1 MADTPTKI
9 TDLPIAAVR
18 NSNDVVEVAQADGVS
33 RKMQLALL
41 VPAFPD
47 LAYLAPLASP
57 TFTGDPKAPTPGVGD
72 NDTTIPTTAWV
83 NAAIAAAL
91 GPFARVGDFW
101 AYNSA
106 TLSGLAAATVQIIP
120 NTVGSGNSGG
130 WYVPG
135 TGRYTPPAG
144 RYHIFATCAAAA
156 AGGALQFTLQLRK
169 NGVAIPGALATET
182 PAASNYYSTAKIGVN
197 VDAGGSDYF
206 DLTIAP
212 NAGATSVTILNFGAM
227 AVR

>member
-9 TDLPIAAVR
+9 TDLPIASVR

-47 LAYLAPLASP
+47 LSYLAPLASP

-91 GPFARVGDFW
+91 APFGRVGDFW

-106 TLSGLAAATVQIIP
+106 ALSGFAAAVAQISP
-120 NTVGSGNSGG
+120 NTVGNGNAGG

-156 AGGALQFTLQLRK
+156 GAAVQFTLQLRK
-169 NGVAIPGALATET
+169 NGVNIPGAWSMET
-182 PAASNYYSTAKIGVN
+182 PATSGYYSTAKIGVN
-197 VDAGGSDYF
+197 VDASGSDYF
-206 DLTIAP
+206 DLTIFP
-212 NAGATSVTILNFGAM
+212 NAAGTTVNVVNFGAF